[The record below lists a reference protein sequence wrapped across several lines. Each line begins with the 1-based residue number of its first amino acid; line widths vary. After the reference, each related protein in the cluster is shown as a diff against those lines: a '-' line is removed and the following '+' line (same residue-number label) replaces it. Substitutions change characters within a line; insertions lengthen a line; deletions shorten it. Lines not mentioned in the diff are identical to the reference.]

1 MTPANIFPLSDGL
14 SATYPVT
21 KSTGLLT
28 HKTLPLL
35 TTKPVQ
41 RVVCGD
47 STHQL
52 NLITK
57 SLIFFPAA
65 LTIVRA
71 LSLAQKVTIMKL
83 VIASVISLLSFSALA
98 APEGTLSVHIL
109 NQQTGLPSPGVQIEL
124 DKQQGESW
132 QHIATGKTDADGRI
146 KSLYPQAENMEPGV
160 YKVTFKTGDYF
171 KSQNMNTFFP
181 VIPVIF
187 NVTKQNQKLHIPLLL
202 SQYGYSTY
210 RGS

>member
-1 MTPANIFPLSDGL
+1 
-14 SATYPVT
+14 
-21 KSTGLLT
+21 
-28 HKTLPLL
+28 
-35 TTKPVQ
+35 
-41 RVVCGD
+41 
-47 STHQL
+47 
-52 NLITK
+52 
-57 SLIFFPAA
+57 
-65 LTIVRA
+65 
-71 LSLAQKVTIMKL
+71 MKL

-202 SQYGYSTY
+202 SPVRILYLPRQLMTQAAIQPTPARLPQASRFSRTTMSTPNA
-210 RGS
+210 RSLSL